1 MAKSEKGC
9 DHHSRCPTGH
19 GRRLNETFGELIIID
34 MAAYAYKVAD
44 ASGKITKGTLNAEDE
59 RSAVR
64 KLQNQGYIPI
74 RIQLS
79 DGGSDFAKTKL
90 TKKLVSPFNRIS
102 SKDVMV
108 FTMDLAV
115 LLEAGLPVDRALSI
129 LIDLIEKER
138 LRAVIEEILKSV
150 QGGAYLS
157 DAMTKYPEAF
167 STFYVNMV
175 KAGEIGGV
183 LEDTLKRLGLF
194 LEASQELKGYIV
206 SSMIYPAFLVM
217 VGGLSLVVLLAFVIP
232 KFSVIFSDLGAA
244 LPLSTKLLLNLSTGL
259 KNWWWLVP
267 FIMGACWILWD
278 RYSRTYGGR
287 IRIDRTKLRLPIIG
301 KLITKIE
308 TARFARTLGV
318 LLRSG
323 VQILQA
329 LELVRDIIGNSV
341 IAGAMKSVHAR
352 VKEGDR
358 LSKSLEDAGI
368 LPSLGIQMIMV
379 GEESGR
385 LAEMLL
391 QVATNYEKETRETI
405 KQLISLLEPVMILF
419 MGLVVGFIVI
429 AMLMGVFSMNEIPF

>member
-1 MAKSEKGC
+1 MI
-9 DHHSRCPTGH
+9 T
-19 GRRLNETFGELIIID
+19 TD
-34 MAAYAYKVAD
+34 MPAYSYKVAD
-44 ASGKITKGTLNAEDE
+44 ASGKITKGTLSAEDE

-64 KLQNQGYIPI
+64 RLQNQGYIPI
-74 RIQLS
+74 RIHAAE
-79 DGGSDFAKTKL
+79 GGSEAARSRL
-90 TKKLVSPFNRIS
+90 TKRFSSFFFRIS

-108 FTMDLAV
+108 FTTDLAV
-115 LLEAGLPVDRALSI
+115 LLEAGMPVDRALSV

-138 LRAVIEEILKSV
+138 FRAVIGEILKSV

-157 DAMTKYPEAF
+157 DAMARYPEAF

-194 LEASQELKGYIV
+194 LEASQELKGYIL
-206 SSMIYPAFLVM
+206 SSMIYPAFLVL
-217 VGGLSLVVLLAFVIP
+217 VGGVSLIVLLTFVIP
-232 KFSVIFSDLGAA
+232 KFAVIFSDLGTAM
-244 LPLSTKLLLNLSTGL
+244 PLSTKVLLNLSTVL
-259 KNWWWLVP
+259 KNWWWSFPLVVA
-267 FIMGACWILWD
+267 ACWIMWD
-278 RYSRTYGGR
+278 RYRRTPGGR
-287 IRIDRTKLRLPIIG
+287 MRIDRTKLRVPVLG
-301 KLITKIE
+301 ALISKIE

-329 LELVRDIIGNSV
+329 LDLVRDIIGNSV

-358 LSKSLEDAGI
+358 LSKSLEDAKI

-385 LAEMLL
+385 LDEMLL
-391 QVATNYEKETRETI
+391 QVAKNYERATRETI
-405 KQLISLLEPVMILF
+405 RQLIGLLEPVMILF